1 MIRYL
6 ITFFFSSILLSWC
19 ESQNKGS
26 IIKYSVCKTSNVCE
40 TNLKWNLITKLSLF
54 FLFFVFREC
63 LCIIMKIYFHLITN
77 RLLLLNFCIQRR
89 LCKTLQIFSTN
100 ITIFQEKMQ
109 QYMILH
115 VSWHFL
121 ISRNFT
127 YTRNYKI
134 CQSLK
139 WKIWAYL
146 EEHEIFPHFNYMNRN
161 CYDSNIFYI

>member
-19 ESQNKGS
+19 EPQNKGS

-54 FLFFVFREC
+54 FLSLCARVFVYHNENLFSFNNKQIVASQ
-63 LCIIMKIYFHLITN
+63 LLHLT
-77 RLLLLNFCIQRR
+77 Q
-89 LCKTLQIFSTN
+89 TLQNLRYIFKKYV
-100 ITIFQEKMQ
+100 TIFNGQMQ
-109 QYMILH
+109 KYMILH

-121 ISRNFT
+121 ISTNFT

-139 WKIWAYL
+139 LKIWAYL
-146 EEHEIFPHFNYMNRN
+146 KEHEIFPHFN
-161 CYDSNIFYI
+161 